1 MRNGGEVR
9 GAGGGRSDGR
19 GMDLCVERILQY
31 AGLPESKDGTL
42 SSLLPS

>member
-9 GAGGGRSDGR
+9 EGGGGGAKRWA

-31 AGLPESKDGTL
+31 AGLPSQKMAL
-42 SSLLPS
+42 